1 MKKNEKKNFLISLV
15 LIFIVLAITL
25 FFASVARKKSRLET
39 NLDNYMP
46 QDHPAF
52 IYSRQAEEWFNIKDA
67 VLFAIYNKEGVFNY
81 STLMKVKK
89 LTKELAKM
97 KEIRKND
104 ITSLYTADNI
114 VGEEDGLDVRA
125 FYKRVPKS
133 AEKLKKIRDMVVN
146 NEMVFGRLVSRDEK
160 VTLIIARIDNDVF
173 SQDFYRRIIELSK
186 EYEGP
191 EEIYIAG
198 RPIVEGTLAYLMPK
212 DMKKMVPIVIIF
224 IVAVLWFLLKSFKNT
239 LTTLLVV
246 LFSTVWTFG
255 MMALFGV
262 PIYAVSTMIPVML
275 IAIGVAYGVH
285 LYSHLELYIK
295 EHPDAPKREA
305 ISDMLSEM
313 WKPVMMAA
321 LTTMIGFISLLTSEV
336 YPVKYFGIFSALGVL
351 FAFLL
356 SILFIPAVLEIFG
369 LPKFKERKE
378 NEGSKQFYFNI
389 TEKIIGARKIVVFLT
404 IVIVV
409 ISIYGI
415 TKVWVSSS
423 FLAKFEKDSDIVKTD
438 KFVNEHFGG
447 TTVFNVILEGKDKD
461 TFKRPEVLKK
471 VYSLQEKVVNSLEVV
486 GDSFSLSDFIRRMN
500 KVMHADRE
508 EFNKIPDNQNL
519 IAQYLLLYE
528 MSGDPENL
536 WRVVDEK
543 YQKANV
549 SFQLKSDD
557 SQEIKQ
563 VIKIIEEFK
572 DDFSNLGIKI
582 NYAGSGYKALVFTDL
597 LLKGQISSLLLSLVI
612 VIVLLTIMFKNFTVG
627 LIGSLP
633 IAITAIINFG
643 VMGFSEIPLS
653 STTALISS
661 IAIGIGIDYAIHF
674 LERYRIYAKV
684 FADKDTISKNT
695 MYHSGR
701 AIFYNAMVVIAGFM
715 VLIFSVFPPN
725 RNLGELVSLNMF
737 TSFVGTLTIM
747 FILVYMSNLFIK
759 DREKEIKEVKNEIN

>member
-1 MKKNEKKNFLISLV
+1 MKEKKSFVLSLIIIIS
-15 LIFIVLAITL
+15 VLAITL
-25 FFASVARKKSRLET
+25 LLAKVAKDRSRLET
-39 NLDNYMP
+39 NLDEYMP

-52 IYSRQAEEWFNIKDA
+52 VYSNEAEEWFNIKDA
-67 VLFAIYNKEGVFNY
+67 VLLAIYNKDGVFNY
-81 STLMKVKK
+81 STLYKVKK
-89 LTKELAKM
+89 LTKELGKM
-97 KEIRKND
+97 KEIRKED

-114 VGEEDGLDVRA
+114 VGTEDGLDVRA
-125 FYKRVPKS
+125 FYRRVPKS
-133 AEKLKKIRDMVVN
+133 PEKLKKIRDMVVT
-146 NEMVFGRLVSRDEK
+146 NEMVFGKLVSKDEK
-160 VTLIIARIDNDVF
+160 VTLIIARIDDDSF
-173 SQDFYRRIIELSK
+173 SQDFYRRVLELAK
-186 EYEGP
+186 KYEGP
-191 EEIYIAG
+191 EKIYVAG

-212 DMKKMVPIVIIF
+212 DMKKMVPIVIVF
-224 IVAVLWFLLKSFKNT
+224 IIAVLWFLLKSFKNT
-239 LTTLLVV
+239 ITTLLVV

-255 MMALFGV
+255 LMALFGV

-295 EHPDAPKREA
+295 ENPDVEKLSA
-305 ISDMLSEM
+305 IKNMISEM

-321 LTTMIGFISLLTSEV
+321 VTTMVGFISLLTSEV

-351 FAFLL
+351 FVFIL
-356 SILFIPAVLEIFG
+356 SILFIPAVLDIFG
-369 LPKFKERKE
+369 LPKFKEKKE
-378 NEGSKQFYFNI
+378 NERSKRFYFNI
-389 TEKIIGARKIVVFLT
+389 TGKIIKAKKAVVVLT
-404 IVIVV
+404 IIIVLL
-409 ISIYGI
+409 SIYGI

-447 TTVFNVILEGKDKD
+447 TTTFNVILEGEKKD
-461 TFKRPEVLKK
+461 TFKRPEVLRKVYEMQKK
-471 VYSLQEKVVNSLEVV
+471 VDDSLEVV

-500 KVMHADRE
+500 KVMHADKE
-508 EFNKIPDNQNL
+508 EFNTIPDDQNL

-543 YQKANV
+543 YKKANV

-557 SQEIKQ
+557 SQQIKK
-563 VIKIIEEFK
+563 VIKIIETFK
-572 DDFSNLGIKI
+572 DDFSQLGIKI

-597 LLKGQISSLLLSLVI
+597 LLEGQISSLVLSLFI
-612 VIVLLTIMFKNFTVG
+612 VIILLTIMFRNFIVG
-627 LIGSLP
+627 IIGSIP

-643 VMGFSEIPLS
+643 VMGFAGIPLS

-674 LERYRIYAKV
+674 LDRYRIYAKE
-684 FADKDTISKNT
+684 FDDKDTISKNT

-701 AIFYNAMVVIAGFM
+701 AILYNAMVVIAGFM
-715 VLIFSVFPPN
+715 VLVFSVFPPN

-737 TSFVGTLTIM
+737 TSFLGTLTIM
-747 FILVYMSNLFIK
+747 FILVYMTNLFLK
-759 DREKEIKEVKNEIN
+759 NRKKEIKEVKK

>member
-1 MKKNEKKNFLISLV
+1 MKSKLKNLSSIFVVILV
-15 LIFIVLAITL
+15 ILITL
-25 FFASVARKKSRLET
+25 ILGGIAKKKSRLET
-39 NLDNYMP
+39 NLDKYMP

-52 IYSRQAEEWFNIKDA
+52 VYSNQAEEWFNIKDA
-67 VLFAIYNKEGVFNY
+67 VLLAIYNKDGVFNY
-81 STLMKVKK
+81 STLYKVKK
-89 LTKELAKM
+89 LTKELGKM
-97 KEIRKND
+97 KEIRKED

-114 VGEEDGLDVRA
+114 VGTEDGLDVRA

-133 AEKLKKIRDMVVN
+133 SERLKKIRDMVAT
-146 NEMVFGRLVSRDEK
+146 NEMVFGKLVSKDEK
-160 VTLIIARIDNDVF
+160 VTLIIARIDDDSF
-173 SQDFYRRIIELSK
+173 SQDFYKRILELAK
-186 EYEGP
+186 KYEGP
-191 EEIYIAG
+191 EKIYVAG

-224 IVAVLWFLLKSFKNT
+224 IIAVLWFLLKSFKNT
-239 LTTLLVV
+239 LATLLVV
-246 LFSTVWTFG
+246 LFSTIWTFG
-255 MMALFGV
+255 LMALFSV

-295 EHPDAPKREA
+295 ENPDITKSSA
-305 ISDMLSEM
+305 IKNMISEM

-321 LTTMIGFISLLTSEV
+321 VTTMVGFVSLLTSKV

-356 SILFIPAVLEIFG
+356 SIIFIPAVLEIFG
-369 LPKFKERKE
+369 LPKFKKREESER
-378 NEGSKQFYFNI
+378 SRRFYFNI
-389 TEKIIGARKIVVFLT
+389 TEKIIKAKKAVVILT
-404 IVIVV
+404 IIIVLV
-409 ISIYGI
+409 SIYGI

-447 TTVFNVILEGKDKD
+447 TTTFNVILEGDKKD

-471 VYSLQEKVVNSLEVV
+471 LYEMQKKVDDSLEVV

-500 KVMHADRE
+500 KVMHADKE
-508 EFNKIPDNQNL
+508 EFNTIPDDQNL

-549 SFQLKSDD
+549 TFQLKSDD
-557 SQEIKQ
+557 SQQIKK
-563 VIKIIEEFK
+563 VIKIIETFK
-572 DDFSNLGIKI
+572 DDFSKLGIKI

-597 LLKGQISSLLLSLVI
+597 LLEGQISSLVLSLFI
-612 VIVLLTIMFKNFTVG
+612 VIILLTIMFRNFIVG
-627 LIGSLP
+627 IIGSIP

-643 VMGFSEIPLS
+643 VMGFTGIPLS

-661 IAIGIGIDYAIHF
+661 IAVGIGIDYAIHF
-674 LERYRIYAKV
+674 LDRYRIYAKE
-684 FADKDTISKNT
+684 FDDKDTISKNT

-701 AIFYNAMVVIAGFM
+701 AILYNAMVVIAGFM
-715 VLIFSVFPPN
+715 VLVFSVFPPN

-737 TSFVGTLTIM
+737 TSFLGTLTIM
-747 FILVYMSNLFIK
+747 FILVYMTNLFLK
-759 DREKEIKEVKNEIN
+759 NRKKEIKEVKNEIS